1 MESLIRT
8 SLHLSRQKFER
19 IEAGLSLSL
28 TENKALF
35 ALQKLLDKTNY
46 KGNIDGRDAAPENTF
61 HYSGYLPRVQFNPAE
76 YLEAY
81 GLKKSTS
88 GRGYQE
94 YNSNERSEAMK
105 ALRSLADKKFKII
118 YERKRWDE
126 KKKMVTDVIITESSL
141 IQIVWGLIGLTA
153 EEKKKWDE
161 GRFSETELMDRSTIA
176 VEFSPIMVDQIDGY
190 FILIPSSFYEDI
202 KAQIPAAK
210 YSQYIPLFLEWLI
223 LQAEIQRRAKTG
235 WKIEINYKKL
245 AEKLQMKSMIK
256 KRKWTQIREKL
267 NECYEVAVKL
277 GYLEGYSTEE
287 GRYDTKEVLLL
298 SRERFG
304 GKKDLLLYPKKEQP
318 LPK

>member
-46 KGNIDGRDAAPENTF
+46 KGNIDGRVATPENTF
-61 HYSGYLPRVQFNPAE
+61 HYSGFLPRVQFTPAE
-76 YLEAY
+76 YLDAY
-81 GLKKSTS
+81 GLRRFTS
-88 GRGYQE
+88 ARGYQE
-94 YNSNERSEAMK
+94 FNSNERSEAMK

-161 GRFSETELMDRSTIA
+161 GRFTETELMDRSTIA

-245 AEKLQMKSMIK
+245 AEKLGMGKLIRQ
-256 KRKWTQIREKL
+256 RKNKEIRANLE
-267 NECYEVAVKL
+267 ECYDIAIKL
-277 GYLEGYSTEE
+277 GYIEKATTED
-287 GRYDTKEVLLL
+287 GRYTTKEVIYLNKGM
-298 SRERFG
+298 FG
-304 GKKDLLLYPKKEQP
+304 KDKAPIA

>member
-8 SLHLSRQKFER
+8 SLHLSRQKFEK

-46 KGNIDGRDAAPENTF
+46 KGNIDGRVATPENTF
-61 HYSGYLPRVQFNPAE
+61 HYSGFLPRVQFTPAE
-76 YLEAY
+76 YLDAY
-81 GLKKSTS
+81 GLKRNTS

-94 YNSNERSEAMK
+94 FNSNERSEAMK

-141 IQIVWGLIGLTA
+141 IQIVWGLIGLDA

-176 VEFSPIMVDQIDGY
+176 VEFAPILVDQIEGY
-190 FILIPSSFYEDI
+190 FLLIPASFYEDI
-202 KAQIPAAK
+202 KAQVPAAK

-245 AEKLQMKSMIK
+245 AEKLGMGKLIRQ
-256 KRKWTQIREKL
+256 RKNKEIRANLE
-267 NECYEVAVKL
+267 ECYDIAIKL
-277 GYLEGYSTEE
+277 GYIEKATTED
-287 GRYDTKEVLLL
+287 GRYTTKEVIYLNKGM
-298 SRERFG
+298 FG
-304 GKKDLLLYPKKEQP
+304 KDKAPLA

>member
-8 SLHLSRQKFER
+8 SLHLSRQKFEK

-46 KGNIDGRDAAPENTF
+46 KGNIDGRVATPENTF
-61 HYSGYLPRVQFNPAE
+61 HYSGFLPRVQFTPAE
-76 YLEAY
+76 YLDAY
-81 GLKKSTS
+81 GLKRNTS

-94 YNSNERSEAMK
+94 FNSNERSEAMK

-141 IQIVWGLIGLTA
+141 IQIVWGLIGLDA

-245 AEKLQMKSMIK
+245 AEKLGMGKLIRQ
-256 KRKWTQIREKL
+256 RKNKEIRANLE
-267 NECYEVAVKL
+267 ECYDIAIKL
-277 GYLEGYSTEE
+277 GYIEKATTED
-287 GRYDTKEVLLL
+287 GRYTTKEVIYLNKGM
-298 SRERFG
+298 FG
-304 GKKDLLLYPKKEQP
+304 KDKAPLA

>member
-1 MESLIRT
+1 
-8 SLHLSRQKFER
+8 LHLSRQKFEK

-46 KGNIDGRDAAPENTF
+46 KGNIESRDATPENSF
-61 HYSGYLPRVQFNPAE
+61 QYVGNLPRIQFTPAE
-76 YLEAY
+76 FLEAF
-81 GLKKSTS
+81 GLRRNSS
-88 GRGYQE
+88 ARGYQE
-94 YNSNERSEAMK
+94 FNSNERSEAMK
-105 ALRSLADKKFKII
+105 ALRALADRKYRII
-118 YERKRWDE
+118 YERKRWD
-126 KKKMVTDVIITESSL
+126 KKGKELNDVIITESSL

-161 GRFSETELMDRSTIA
+161 GRFSENEFMDRSTIA

-190 FILIPSSFYEDI
+190 FLLIPSSFYEDI

-235 WKIEINYKKL
+235 WKIEINFIKL
-245 AEKLQMKSMIK
+245 AEKLQMKSMIR
-256 KRKWTQIREKL
+256 KRKWAQIRERL
-267 NECYEVAVKL
+267 NECYEIALKL

-287 GRYDTKEVLLL
+287 GRYDTKEVLMLN
-298 SRERFG
+298 RERFG
-304 GKKDLLLYPKKEQP
+304 GKKDPLLCPKKGQP

>member
-8 SLHLSRQKFER
+8 SLHLSRQKFEK

-46 KGNIDGRDAAPENTF
+46 KGNIEGRDATPENTF

-81 GLKKSTS
+81 GLKRSTS

-94 YNSNERSEAMK
+94 FNSNERSEAMK

-141 IQIVWGLIGLTA
+141 IQIVWGLIGLDA

-245 AEKLQMKSMIK
+245 AEKLGMGKLIRQ
-256 KRKWTQIREKL
+256 RKNKEIRANLE
-267 NECYEVAVKL
+267 ECYDIAIKL
-277 GYLEGYSTEE
+277 GYIEKATTED
-287 GRYDTKEVLLL
+287 GRYTTKEVIYLNKGM
-298 SRERFG
+298 FG
-304 GKKDLLLYPKKEQP
+304 KDKAPLA

>member
-46 KGNIDGRDAAPENTF
+46 KGNIEGRDATPENTF

-81 GLKKSTS
+81 GLKRSTS

-94 YNSNERSEAMK
+94 FNSNERSEAMK
-105 ALRSLADKKFKII
+105 ALRALADRKFKII

-141 IQIVWGLIGLTA
+141 IQIVWGLIGLDA

-245 AEKLQMKSMIK
+245 AEKLGMGKLIRQ
-256 KRKWTQIREKL
+256 RKNKEIRANLE
-267 NECYEVAVKL
+267 ECYDIAIKL
-277 GYLEGYSTEE
+277 GYIEKATTED
-287 GRYDTKEVLLL
+287 GRYTTKEVIYLNKGM
-298 SRERFG
+298 FG
-304 GKKDLLLYPKKEQP
+304 KDKAPLA

>member
-46 KGNIDGRDAAPENTF
+46 KGNIDGRVATPENTF
-61 HYSGYLPRVQFNPAE
+61 HYSGFLPRVQFTPAE
-76 YLEAY
+76 YLDAY
-81 GLKKSTS
+81 GLRRFTS
-88 GRGYQE
+88 ARGYQE
-94 YNSNERSEAMK
+94 FNSNERSEAMK

-141 IQIVWGLIGLTA
+141 IQIVWGLIGLDA

-245 AEKLQMKSMIK
+245 AEKLGMGKLIRQ
-256 KRKWTQIREKL
+256 RKNKEIRANLE
-267 NECYEVAVKL
+267 ECYDIAIKL
-277 GYLEGYSTEE
+277 GYIEKATTED
-287 GRYDTKEVLLL
+287 GRYTTKEVIYLNKGM
-298 SRERFG
+298 FG
-304 GKKDLLLYPKKEQP
+304 KDKAPLA